1 MKKNL
6 RRNINEEMTDKLSP
20 RMIALFK
27 FLQDKKKDLKTK
39 KAVVDFFEKKLPL
52 VGVKKEEAL
61 RYYYLYTLNYRPNG
75 DYENISPE
83 EFKNEKDFPGRKISN
98 VTSGTYAYAKMP
110 FEGSNLRGYWGKDY
124 RGVDQYVITS
134 YGWYPILVF
143 KNNKWY
149 SVSEKYSS
157 STGKQY
163 NNVTREGIYKTT
175 QLRSKD
181 LKSLVDGTT
190 EDKIKNRRID
200 EFMENY
206 KDNFLNSS
214 FYSFTSLVV
223 DGTLTKIAF
232 DCTITNIESTGDKI
246 LIDAEVSP
254 KQKYKEV
261 NLSDDQ
267 EKEVERMF
275 ASQVFVKTKIL
286 NPDDVKIDVKF
297 IK

>member
-39 KAVVDFFEKKLPL
+39 KAVVDFFEKRLPL

-110 FEGSNLRGYWGKDY
+110 FEGSNLRGYWEKDS

-163 NNVTREGIYKTT
+163 GNVTRQGIYKTT
-175 QLRSKD
+175 ELRSKD
-181 LKSLVDGTT
+181 LKSLVAGTP

-206 KDNFLNSS
+206 KDDFLNSS
-214 FYSFTSLVV
+214 FYSFMSLVV
-223 DGTLTKIAF
+223 DGTFTKIAF
-232 DCTITNIESTGDKI
+232 DCTVTNIESTGDKI

-275 ASQVFVKTKIL
+275 TSQVFVKTKIL
-286 NPDDVKIDVKF
+286 NPEDVKIDVKF

>member
-110 FEGSNLRGYWGKDY
+110 FEGSNLRGYWEKDS

-214 FYSFTSLVV
+214 FYNFMSLVV
-223 DGTLTKIAF
+223 DGTFTKIAF
-232 DCTITNIESTGDKI
+232 DCAITNIESTGDKI

-286 NPDDVKIDVKF
+286 NPEDVKIDVKF